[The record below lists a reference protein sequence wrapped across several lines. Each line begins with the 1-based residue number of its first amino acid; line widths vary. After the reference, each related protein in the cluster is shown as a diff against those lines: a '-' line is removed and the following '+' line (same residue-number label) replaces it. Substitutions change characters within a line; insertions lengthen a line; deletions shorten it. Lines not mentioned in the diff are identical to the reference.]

1 MRVVL
6 GDGDSRNQHC
16 IFKSPSGQARIIVH
30 LRCLSTLSSFNTLTT
45 RRANARYPNGA
56 LLSNIQ
62 PHQSYEPMSIT
73 HGIWNGRTHGH
84 YNSFRKLQVPDCEHL
99 FTIIKATRSPYLRS
113 NYRHLT
119 CLEISC
125 ETSPGRR
132 TRNGCRGWVHEN
144 MVTQAPQAVHFRVP
158 ASPNLL
164 FDLSTNVRWAGIFWA
179 LRDFSAGRYHHDE
192 RKQSA
197 ADSNHCSCQS

>member
-1 MRVVL
+1 MKR
-6 GDGDSRNQHC
+6 
-16 IFKSPSGQARIIVH
+16 
-30 LRCLSTLSSFNTLTT
+30 
-45 RRANARYPNGA
+45 
-56 LLSNIQ
+56 
-62 PHQSYEPMSIT
+62 
-73 HGIWNGRTHGH
+73 RTHGH

-197 ADSNHCSCQS
+197 ADSNHCSCQSRRQVYYLHQYKSARRRLCDIHDVMMNCKVECQQNSGERSWSWLFLDTSILQLWKFHCLSWKFQMT